1 MSIKSREIVNTYN
14 LLTTILNTSSN
25 SIEYNI
31 LKLLLNDDEKIAL
44 KILKVGKAQDTYK
57 QNKLSGTIRPKTAS
71 VIKNNTTPDVI
82 TCITDLSVG
91 EYAILSYYDTDQ
103 PELHLEENKEVP
115 QEEANNQSI
124 ETPNT

>member
-25 SIEYNI
+25 SIEYKR
-31 LKLLLNDDEKIAL
+31 LKLLLNDDEKSAL
-44 KILKVGKAQDTYK
+44 KILKVGKAQDSYK
-57 QNKLSGTIRPKTAS
+57 QNKINGTIRPKTAS
-71 VIKNNTTPDVI
+71 VIKNTTSDVI
-82 TCITDLSVG
+82 TSIAELSVA
-91 EYAILSYYDTDQ
+91 EYAILKYDNTDQ
-103 PELHLEENKEVP
+103 PELHLEEAKEVP